1 MITIKDQV
9 FKNYFAPPT
18 VIFHRMV
25 LEKTGMFPSMMKYM
39 EDAFFFNK
47 IIYHY
52 KCILLNERV
61 ACCICQ
67 REDGEIVV
75 CLVIYG
81 RWKKVNFTICDMH
94 ITFIIS
100 IFYFLALL
108 TLFP

>member
-1 MITIKDQV
+1 
-9 FKNYFAPPT
+9 
-18 VIFHRMV
+18 
-25 LEKTGMFPSMMKYM
+25 MKGLHV
-39 EDAFFFNK
+39 AFVK
-47 IIYHY
+47 
-52 KCILLNERV
+52 
-61 ACCICQ
+61 

-75 CLVIYG
+75 GLVIYG

>member
-1 MITIKDQV
+1 
-9 FKNYFAPPT
+9 
-18 VIFHRMV
+18 
-25 LEKTGMFPSMMKYM
+25 MFPSMMKYM

-67 REDGEIVV
+67 K
-75 CLVIYG
+75 G
-81 RWKKVNFTICDMH
+81 RWGDCGLSGNLWQMEKVNFTICDMH